1 MRANQFINGEKIFT
15 NVFDLDNADQYIIRN
30 QQDHFYE
37 DEKLLFN
44 IQNEDLP
51 ANPNNSLDLPNNNKT
66 HASSI
71 KTNAT
76 IGELSQKGNFSFF
89 SFGDEQNQNLNIIQK
104 KKELTKESIE
114 TLNNFISKEKLVVSN
129 VNNNNIF
136 ENKCYNIGS
145 NNSIKDIKNNLFSL
159 DNKLSMYFKKP
170 YMRKNI
176 KKKKNIIKHYN
187 YYGEQDEED
196 EKIKFDDIKM
206 DNLKDDDSKTNNDSF
221 DEMNPILDKKK
232 SQ

>member
-1 MRANQFINGEKIFT
+1 MRANQFINTEKIFT
-15 NVFDLDNADQYIIRN
+15 NVFDFEDADQYIIRN
-30 QQDHFYE
+30 QQENFYE

-44 IQNEDLP
+44 IQNEGFP
-51 ANPNNSLDLPNNNKT
+51 TNPNNSLDLPNNNKT
-66 HASSI
+66 HCSSI

-76 IGELSQKGNFSFF
+76 VGELSQKGNFSFF

-129 VNNNNIF
+129 VNNIF
-136 ENKCYNIGS
+136 ENKCYNIGN
-145 NNSIKDIKNNLFSL
+145 NNSIKDIKNNIFSL

-206 DNLKDDDSKTNNDSF
+206 DNLKDDDSKTNNDSC
-221 DEMNPILDKKK
+221 DDMNPILDKKK